1 MLVLDSYGKN
11 VYIGEELVGYI
22 DRYGNMFI
30 NGKKFAFLTEDGKI
44 MIEENYEELK
54 KIYPKFLISSMFKFY
69 DLKPTFNTE
78 QLDFRKQNQ
87 LVQSFLPI
95 LNLIEITGLIKIILE
110 FNEEQNTWD
119 NIEKYWLDLLKREE
133 SFININFIHS

>member
-44 MIEENYEELK
+44 MIEENYEAGYIDDCGDVYLNHK
-54 KIYPKFLISSMFKFY
+54 KTGHITENNDIYFSPKA
-69 DLKPTFNTE
+69 
-78 QLDFRKQNQ
+78 
-87 LVQSFLPI
+87 V
-95 LNLIEITGLIKIILE
+95 
-110 FNEEQNTWD
+110 
-119 NIEKYWLDLLKREE
+119 
-133 SFININFIHS
+133 